1 VNVYV
6 ESNFVL
12 QLALLQESHSSC
24 EAILQLCEG
33 DESRLVIPAFSLVE
47 PSTV

>member
-12 QLALLQESHSSC
+12 QLALLQESYASC
-24 EAILQLCEG
+24 EAILQLS
-33 DESRLVIPAFSLVE
+33 ESGSRVLRI
-47 PSTV
+47 